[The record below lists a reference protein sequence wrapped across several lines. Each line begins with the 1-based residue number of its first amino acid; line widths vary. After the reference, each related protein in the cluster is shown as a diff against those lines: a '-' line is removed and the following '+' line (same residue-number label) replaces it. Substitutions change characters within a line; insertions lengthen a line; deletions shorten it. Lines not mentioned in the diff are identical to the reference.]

1 MENFYAILREFT
13 ELYKNIGEIKRKEMS
28 SNIDIKRIC
37 AWCKQEFIAHK
48 TTTCCSHRCANLLY
62 KQRKREA
69 AVKANN
75 QVVKKIITE
84 KPIEKIKEK
93 PFLTITET
101 AVYLG
106 VTRPTLYGYLRWGE
120 LKASRLGYKFLLR
133 KEDIDTLF
141 NNPGEFRVPTRDKT
155 AITDFYTT
163 AEIKEKFGVKESWIY
178 EIAKEHNIPHTFNR
192 GRTYWSKKHIDSYFA
207 KKAPDAS
214 ITEWYSVAESQEK
227 FGMTLSAIYTFV
239 YKNVIPKRKEGKMV
253 YYSKKHFDIA
263 EGISTPEEPQY
274 YTIPEAME
282 KYNLTRDQL
291 YHYVKYHNITR
302 IKVGK
307 YTKIIRSEL
316 DKFFEPPKIE

>member
-1 MENFYAILREFT
+1 MA
-13 ELYKNIGEIKRKEMS
+13 
-28 SNIDIKRIC
+28 SNIDIQKKC
-37 AWCKQEFIAHK
+37 EWCGKLFIAHK
-48 TTTCCSHRCANLLY
+48 TSTRCCSHRCANLAY
-62 KQRKREA
+62 KERTRQKRVSEFQAMVNQQIEKEDCIDKDFFTPSEAAKYIGISRATFYRYLETNLIKSVQLKRKTIIRKRDIEA
-69 AVKANN
+69 LFDNASPY
-75 QVVKKIITE
+75 KKHLPRS
-84 KPIEKIKEK
+84 KQ
-93 PFLTITET
+93 
-101 AVYLG
+101 
-106 VTRPTLYGYLRWGE
+106 
-120 LKASRLGYKFLLR
+120 S
-133 KEDIDTLF
+133 
-141 NNPGEFRVPTRDKT
+141 
-155 AITDFYTT
+155 ITDFYTI

-178 EIAKEHNIPHTFNR
+178 EIAKEHNIPRTFSR

-214 ITEWYSVAESQEK
+214 ITEWYSVAELQEK

-263 EGISTPEEPQY
+263 KGIATPEEPQY

-307 YTKIIRSEL
+307 YTKILRSEL
-316 DKFFEPPKIE
+316 DNFFEPPKIE

>member
-1 MENFYAILREFT
+1 MA
-13 ELYKNIGEIKRKEMS
+13 
-28 SNIDIKRIC
+28 SNIDIQKKC
-37 AWCKQEFIAHK
+37 EWCGKLFIAHK
-48 TTTCCSHRCANLLY
+48 TTTRCCSHRCANLAY
-62 KQRKREA
+62 KERTRQKRVSEFQTMVNQQIEKEDCIDKDFFTPSEAAKYIGISRATFYRYLETNLIKSVQLKRKTIIRKRDIEA
-69 AVKANN
+69 LFDNASPY
-75 QVVKKIITE
+75 KKHLPRS
-84 KPIEKIKEK
+84 KQ
-93 PFLTITET
+93 
-101 AVYLG
+101 
-106 VTRPTLYGYLRWGE
+106 
-120 LKASRLGYKFLLR
+120 S
-133 KEDIDTLF
+133 
-141 NNPGEFRVPTRDKT
+141 
-155 AITDFYTT
+155 ITDFYTT

-178 EIAKEHNIPHTFNR
+178 EIAKEHNIPRTFNR

-214 ITEWYSVAESQEK
+214 ITEWYSVAELQEK

-263 EGISTPEEPQY
+263 KGLATPEEPQY

-307 YTKIIRSEL
+307 YTKILRSEL
-316 DKFFEPPKIE
+316 DEFFEPPKIE

>member
-1 MENFYAILREFT
+1 MATSSIRITKICQWCGVEFEAQKVST
-13 ELYKNIGEIKRKEMS
+13 KY
-28 SNIDIKRIC
+28 
-37 AWCKQEFIAHK
+37 
-48 TTTCCSHRCANLLY
+48 CSHRCANLAY
-62 KQRKREA
+62 KQAVRDKRVKQAEA
-69 AVKANN
+69 ETLSIKL
-75 QVVKKIITE
+75 E
-84 KPIEKIKEK
+84 KPIENVKDKEYLSFAQAGK
-93 PFLTITET
+93 LLGLSRQ
-101 AVYLG
+101 AVYNMVKAG
-106 VTRPTLYGYLRWGE
+106 N
-120 LKASRLGYKFLLR
+120 LKASKISSRLSFIR
-133 KEDIDTLF
+133 RADIDAMLENRPYKTLH
-141 NNPGEFRVPTRDKT
+141 PKDTVP
-155 AITDFYTT
+155 ITDFYTT
-163 AEIKEKFGVKESWIY
+163 AEIKEKFSVKESWIY
-178 EIAKEHNIPHTFNR
+178 EIAKEHNIPRTFNR

-214 ITEWYSVAESQEK
+214 ITEWYSVAELQEK

-263 EGISTPEEPQY
+263 KGIATPEEPQY

-316 DKFFEPPKIE
+316 DKFFEPPRIE

>member
-1 MENFYAILREFT
+1 MA
-13 ELYKNIGEIKRKEMS
+13 
-28 SNIDIKRIC
+28 SNIDIQKKC
-37 AWCKQEFIAHK
+37 EWCGKLFIAHK
-48 TTTCCSHRCANLLY
+48 TSTRCCSHRCANLAY
-62 KQRKREA
+62 KERTRQKRVSEFQTMVNQQIEKEDCIDKDFFTPSEAAKYIGISRATFYRYLETNLIKSVQLKRKTIIRKRDIEA
-69 AVKANN
+69 LFDNASPY
-75 QVVKKIITE
+75 KKHLPRS
-84 KPIEKIKEK
+84 KQ
-93 PFLTITET
+93 
-101 AVYLG
+101 
-106 VTRPTLYGYLRWGE
+106 
-120 LKASRLGYKFLLR
+120 S
-133 KEDIDTLF
+133 
-141 NNPGEFRVPTRDKT
+141 
-155 AITDFYTT
+155 ITDFYTT
-163 AEIKEKFGVKESWIY
+163 AEVKENYNIQESWLY
-178 EIAKEHNIPHTFNR
+178 KIAKEHNIPRTFNR

-214 ITEWYSVAESQEK
+214 ITEWYSVAELQEK

-263 EGISTPEEPQY
+263 KGIATPEEPQY

-307 YTKIIRSEL
+307 YTKILRSEL

>member
-1 MENFYAILREFT
+1 MATSSIRIMKICQWCGVEFVAQKVST
-13 ELYKNIGEIKRKEMS
+13 KY
-28 SNIDIKRIC
+28 
-37 AWCKQEFIAHK
+37 
-48 TTTCCSHRCANLLY
+48 CSHRCANLAY
-62 KQRKREA
+62 KQAVRDKRVKQAEA
-69 AVKANN
+69 ETLSIKL
-75 QVVKKIITE
+75 E
-84 KPIEKIKEK
+84 KPIENVKDKEYLSFAQAGK
-93 PFLTITET
+93 LLGLSRQ
-101 AVYLG
+101 AVYNMVKAG
-106 VTRPTLYGYLRWGE
+106 N
-120 LKASRLGYKFLLR
+120 LKASKISSRLSYIR
-133 KEDIDTLF
+133 RADIDMMLENRPYKTLH
-141 NNPGEFRVPTRDKT
+141 PKDAVP
-155 AITDFYTT
+155 ITDFYTT

-178 EIAKEHNIPHTFNR
+178 EIAKEHNIPRTFNR

-214 ITEWYSVAESQEK
+214 ITEWYSVAELQEK

-263 EGISTPEEPQY
+263 KGIATPEEPQY

-302 IKVGK
+302 IKVSK
-307 YTKIIRSEL
+307 YTKILRSEL

>member
-1 MENFYAILREFT
+1 MATSSIRITKICQWCGVEFVAQKVST
-13 ELYKNIGEIKRKEMS
+13 KY
-28 SNIDIKRIC
+28 
-37 AWCKQEFIAHK
+37 
-48 TTTCCSHRCANLLY
+48 CSHRCANLAY
-62 KQRKREA
+62 KQAVRDKRVKQAEA
-69 AVKANN
+69 ETLSIKL
-75 QVVKKIITE
+75 E
-84 KPIEKIKEK
+84 KPIENVKDKEYLSFAQAGK
-93 PFLTITET
+93 LLGLSRQ
-101 AVYLG
+101 AVYNMVKAG
-106 VTRPTLYGYLRWGE
+106 N
-120 LKASRLGYKFLLR
+120 LKASKISSRLSFIR
-133 KEDIDTLF
+133 RVDIDAMLENRPYKTLH
-141 NNPGEFRVPTRDKT
+141 PKDTVP
-155 AITDFYTT
+155 ITDFYTI

-178 EIAKEHNIPHTFNR
+178 EIAKEHNIPRTFNR

-214 ITEWYSVAESQEK
+214 ITEWYSVAELQEK

-263 EGISTPEEPQY
+263 KGIATPEEPQY

-291 YHYVKYHNITR
+291 YHYAKYHNITR

-307 YTKIIRSEL
+307 YTKILRSEL

>member
-1 MENFYAILREFT
+1 MATNSIRITKICQWCGVEFVAQKVST
-13 ELYKNIGEIKRKEMS
+13 KY
-28 SNIDIKRIC
+28 
-37 AWCKQEFIAHK
+37 
-48 TTTCCSHRCANLLY
+48 CSHRCANLAY
-62 KQRKREA
+62 KQAVRDKRVKQAEA
-69 AVKANN
+69 ETLSIKL
-75 QVVKKIITE
+75 E
-84 KPIEKIKEK
+84 KPIENVKDKEYLSFAQAGK
-93 PFLTITET
+93 LLGLSRQ
-101 AVYLG
+101 AVYNMVKAG
-106 VTRPTLYGYLRWGE
+106 N
-120 LKASRLGYKFLLR
+120 LKASKISSRLSFIR
-133 KEDIDTLF
+133 RVDIDAMLENRPYKTLH
-141 NNPGEFRVPTRDKT
+141 PKDTVP
-155 AITDFYTT
+155 ITDFYTT

-178 EIAKEHNIPHTFNR
+178 EIAKEHNIPRTFNR

-214 ITEWYSVAESQEK
+214 ITEWYSVAELQEK
-227 FGMTLSAIYTFV
+227 FSMTLSAIYTFV

-263 EGISTPEEPQY
+263 KGIATPEEPQY

-307 YTKIIRSEL
+307 YTKILRSEL

>member
-1 MENFYAILREFT
+1 MAR
-13 ELYKNIGEIKRKEMS
+13 
-28 SNIDIKRIC
+28 NIDIQKKC
-37 AWCKQEFIAHK
+37 EWCGKLFIAHK
-48 TTTCCSHRCANLLY
+48 TSTRCCSHRCANLAY
-62 KQRKREA
+62 KERTRQKRVSEFQTMVNQQIEKEDCIDKDFFTPSEAAKYIGISRATFYRYLETNLIKSVQLKRKTIIRKRDIEA
-69 AVKANN
+69 LFDNASPY
-75 QVVKKIITE
+75 KKHLPRSKQI
-84 KPIEKIKEK
+84 
-93 PFLTITET
+93 
-101 AVYLG
+101 
-106 VTRPTLYGYLRWGE
+106 
-120 LKASRLGYKFLLR
+120 
-133 KEDIDTLF
+133 
-141 NNPGEFRVPTRDKT
+141 
-155 AITDFYTT
+155 ITDFYTI

-178 EIAKEHNIPHTFNR
+178 EIAKEHNIPRTFNR

-214 ITEWYSVAESQEK
+214 ITEWYSVAELQEK

-263 EGISTPEEPQY
+263 KGIATPEEPQY

-307 YTKIIRSEL
+307 YTKILRSEL

>member
-1 MENFYAILREFT
+1 MAISSIRITKICQWCGVEFVAQKVST
-13 ELYKNIGEIKRKEMS
+13 KY
-28 SNIDIKRIC
+28 
-37 AWCKQEFIAHK
+37 
-48 TTTCCSHRCANLLY
+48 CSHRCANLAY
-62 KQRKREA
+62 KQAVRDKRVKQAEA
-69 AVKANN
+69 ETLSIKL
-75 QVVKKIITE
+75 E
-84 KPIEKIKEK
+84 KPIENVRDKEYLSFAQAGK
-93 PFLTITET
+93 LLGLSRQ
-101 AVYLG
+101 AVYNMVKAG
-106 VTRPTLYGYLRWGE
+106 N
-120 LKASRLGYKFLLR
+120 LKASKISSRLSFIR
-133 KEDIDTLF
+133 RVDIDAMLENRPYKTLH
-141 NNPGEFRVPTRDKT
+141 PKDTVP
-155 AITDFYTT
+155 ITDFYTT
-163 AEIKEKFGVKESWIY
+163 AEIKEKYGVKESWIY
-178 EIAKEHNIPHTFNR
+178 EIAKEHNIPRTFNR

-214 ITEWYSVAESQEK
+214 ITEWYSVAELQEK

-263 EGISTPEEPQY
+263 KGIATPEEPQY

-307 YTKIIRSEL
+307 YTKILRSEL

>member
-1 MENFYAILREFT
+1 MATSSIRITKICQWCGVEFVAQKVST
-13 ELYKNIGEIKRKEMS
+13 KY
-28 SNIDIKRIC
+28 
-37 AWCKQEFIAHK
+37 
-48 TTTCCSHRCANLLY
+48 CSHRCANLAY
-62 KQRKREA
+62 KQAVRDKRVKQAEA
-69 AVKANN
+69 ETLSIKL
-75 QVVKKIITE
+75 E
-84 KPIEKIKEK
+84 KPIENVKDKEYLSFAQAGK
-93 PFLTITET
+93 LLGLSRQ
-101 AVYLG
+101 AVYNMVKAG
-106 VTRPTLYGYLRWGE
+106 N
-120 LKASRLGYKFLLR
+120 LKASKISSRLSFIR
-133 KEDIDTLF
+133 RVDIDAMLENRPYKTLH
-141 NNPGEFRVPTRDKT
+141 PKDTVP
-155 AITDFYTT
+155 ITDFYTI

-178 EIAKEHNIPHTFNR
+178 EIAKEHNIPRTFNR

-214 ITEWYSVAESQEK
+214 ITEWYSVAELQEK

-263 EGISTPEEPQY
+263 KGIATPEEPQY
-274 YTIPEAME
+274 YTIPETME

-307 YTKIIRSEL
+307 YTKILRSEL

>member
-1 MENFYAILREFT
+1 MA
-13 ELYKNIGEIKRKEMS
+13 
-28 SNIDIKRIC
+28 SNIDIQKKC
-37 AWCKQEFIAHK
+37 EWCGKLFIAHK
-48 TTTCCSHRCANLLY
+48 TSTRCCSHRCANPAY
-62 KQRKREA
+62 KERTRQKRVSEFQTMVNQQIEKEDCIDKDFFTPSEAAKYIGISRATFYRYLETNLIKSVQLKRKTIIRKRDIEA
-69 AVKANN
+69 LFDNASPY
-75 QVVKKIITE
+75 KKHLPRSKQSIT
-84 KPIEKIKEK
+84 
-93 PFLTITET
+93 
-101 AVYLG
+101 
-106 VTRPTLYGYLRWGE
+106 
-120 LKASRLGYKFLLR
+120 
-133 KEDIDTLF
+133 
-141 NNPGEFRVPTRDKT
+141 N
-155 AITDFYTT
+155 FYTT

-178 EIAKEHNIPHTFNR
+178 EIAKEHNIPRTFNR

-214 ITEWYSVAESQEK
+214 ITEWYSVAELQEK

-263 EGISTPEEPQY
+263 KGIATPEEPQY

-307 YTKIIRSEL
+307 YTKILRSEL

>member
-1 MENFYAILREFT
+1 MATSSIRITKICQWCCVEFEAQKVST
-13 ELYKNIGEIKRKEMS
+13 KY
-28 SNIDIKRIC
+28 
-37 AWCKQEFIAHK
+37 
-48 TTTCCSHRCANLLY
+48 CSHRCANLAY
-62 KQRKREA
+62 KQAVRDKRVKQVEA
-69 AVKANN
+69 ETLSIKL
-75 QVVKKIITE
+75 E
-84 KPIEKIKEK
+84 KPIENVKNKEYLSFAQAGK
-93 PFLTITET
+93 LLGLSRQ
-101 AVYLG
+101 AVYNMVKAG
-106 VTRPTLYGYLRWGE
+106 N
-120 LKASRLGYKFLLR
+120 LKASKISSRLSFIR
-133 KEDIDTLF
+133 RVDIDAMLENRPYKTLH
-141 NNPGEFRVPTRDKT
+141 PKDTVP
-155 AITDFYTT
+155 ITDFYTT

-178 EIAKEHNIPHTFNR
+178 EIAKEHNIPRTFNR

-214 ITEWYSVAESQEK
+214 ITEWYSVAELQEK
-227 FGMTLSAIYTFV
+227 FSMTLSAIYTFV

-263 EGISTPEEPQY
+263 KGIATPEEPQY

-307 YTKIIRSEL
+307 YTKILRSEL

>member
-1 MENFYAILREFT
+1 MA
-13 ELYKNIGEIKRKEMS
+13 
-28 SNIDIKRIC
+28 SNIDIQKKC
-37 AWCKQEFIAHK
+37 EWCGKLFIAHK
-48 TTTCCSHRCANLLY
+48 TSTRCCSHRCANLAY
-62 KQRKREA
+62 KERTRQKRVSEFQTMVNQQIEKEDCIDKDFFTPSEAAKYIGISRATFYRYLETNLIKSVQLKRKTIIRKRDIEA
-69 AVKANN
+69 LFDNASPY
-75 QVVKKIITE
+75 KKHLPRS
-84 KPIEKIKEK
+84 KQ
-93 PFLTITET
+93 
-101 AVYLG
+101 
-106 VTRPTLYGYLRWGE
+106 
-120 LKASRLGYKFLLR
+120 S
-133 KEDIDTLF
+133 
-141 NNPGEFRVPTRDKT
+141 
-155 AITDFYTT
+155 ITDFYTI
-163 AEIKEKFGVKESWIY
+163 AEIKEKFSVKESWIY
-178 EIAKEHNIPHTFNR
+178 EIAKEHNIPRTFNR

-214 ITEWYSVAESQEK
+214 ITEWYSVAELQEK

-263 EGISTPEEPQY
+263 KGIATPEEPQY

-307 YTKIIRSEL
+307 YTKILRSEL

>member
-1 MENFYAILREFT
+1 MATSSIRITKICQWCGVEFVAQKVST
-13 ELYKNIGEIKRKEMS
+13 KY
-28 SNIDIKRIC
+28 
-37 AWCKQEFIAHK
+37 
-48 TTTCCSHRCANLLY
+48 CSHRCANLAY
-62 KQRKREA
+62 KQAVRDKRVKQAEA
-69 AVKANN
+69 ERLSIKLG
-75 QVVKKIITE
+75 
-84 KPIEKIKEK
+84 KPIENVKDKEYLSFAQAGK
-93 PFLTITET
+93 LLGLSRQ
-101 AVYLG
+101 AVYNMVKAG
-106 VTRPTLYGYLRWGE
+106 N
-120 LKASRLGYKFLLR
+120 LKASKISSRLSFIR
-133 KEDIDTLF
+133 RADIDAMLENRPYKTLH
-141 NNPGEFRVPTRDKT
+141 PKDVVP
-155 AITDFYTT
+155 ITDFYTT

-178 EIAKEHNIPHTFNR
+178 EIAKEHNIPRTFNR

-214 ITEWYSVAESQEK
+214 ITEWYSVAELQEK

-263 EGISTPEEPQY
+263 KGIATPEEPQY

-302 IKVGK
+302 MKVGK
-307 YTKIIRSEL
+307 YTKILRSEL

>member
-1 MENFYAILREFT
+1 MATSSIRITKICQWCGVEFVAQKVST
-13 ELYKNIGEIKRKEMS
+13 KY
-28 SNIDIKRIC
+28 
-37 AWCKQEFIAHK
+37 
-48 TTTCCSHRCANLLY
+48 CSHRCANLAY
-62 KQRKREA
+62 KQAVRDKRVKQAEA
-69 AVKANN
+69 ETLSIKL
-75 QVVKKIITE
+75 E
-84 KPIEKIKEK
+84 KPIENVKNKEYLSFAQAGK
-93 PFLTITET
+93 LLGLSRQ
-101 AVYLG
+101 AVYNM
-106 VTRPTLYGYLRWGE
+106 VKAE
-120 LKASRLGYKFLLR
+120 NLKASKISSRLSFIR
-133 KEDIDTLF
+133 RVDIDAMLENRPYKTLH
-141 NNPGEFRVPTRDKT
+141 PKDTVP
-155 AITDFYTT
+155 ITDFYTI

-178 EIAKEHNIPHTFNR
+178 EIAKEHNIPRTFNR

-214 ITEWYSVAESQEK
+214 ITEWYSVAELQEK

-263 EGISTPEEPQY
+263 KGIATPEEPQY

-307 YTKIIRSEL
+307 YTKILRSEL

>member
-1 MENFYAILREFT
+1 MATSSIRITKICQWCGVEFVAQKVST
-13 ELYKNIGEIKRKEMS
+13 KY
-28 SNIDIKRIC
+28 
-37 AWCKQEFIAHK
+37 
-48 TTTCCSHRCANLLY
+48 CSHRCANLAY
-62 KQRKREA
+62 KQAVRDKRVKQAEA
-69 AVKANN
+69 ETLSIKL
-75 QVVKKIITE
+75 E
-84 KPIEKIKEK
+84 KPIENVKNKEYLSFAQAGK
-93 PFLTITET
+93 LLGLSRQ
-101 AVYLG
+101 AVYNMVKAG
-106 VTRPTLYGYLRWGE
+106 N
-120 LKASRLGYKFLLR
+120 LKASKISSRLSFIR
-133 KEDIDTLF
+133 RVDIDAMLENRPYKTLH
-141 NNPGEFRVPTRDKT
+141 PKDTVP
-155 AITDFYTT
+155 ITDFYTI

-178 EIAKEHNIPHTFNR
+178 EIAKEHNIPRTFNR
-192 GRTYWSKKHIDSYFA
+192 GKTYWSKKHIDSYFA

-214 ITEWYSVAESQEK
+214 ITEWYSVAELQEK

-263 EGISTPEEPQY
+263 KGIATPEEPQY

-307 YTKIIRSEL
+307 YTKILRSEL

>member
-1 MENFYAILREFT
+1 MATSSIRITKICQWCGVEFVAQKVST
-13 ELYKNIGEIKRKEMS
+13 KY
-28 SNIDIKRIC
+28 
-37 AWCKQEFIAHK
+37 
-48 TTTCCSHRCANLLY
+48 CSHRCANLAY
-62 KQRKREA
+62 KQAVRDKRVKQAEA
-69 AVKANN
+69 ETLSIKL
-75 QVVKKIITE
+75 E
-84 KPIEKIKEK
+84 KPIENVRDKEYLSFAQAGK
-93 PFLTITET
+93 LLGLSRQ
-101 AVYLG
+101 AVYNMVKAG
-106 VTRPTLYGYLRWGE
+106 N
-120 LKASRLGYKFLLR
+120 LKASKISSRLSFIR
-133 KEDIDTLF
+133 RVDIDAMLENRPYKTLH
-141 NNPGEFRVPTRDKT
+141 PKDTVP
-155 AITDFYTT
+155 ITDFYTT
-163 AEIKEKFGVKESWIY
+163 ADIKEKFGVKESWIY
-178 EIAKEHNIPHTFNR
+178 EIAKEHNIPRTFNR

-214 ITEWYSVAESQEK
+214 ITEWYSVAELQEK

-263 EGISTPEEPQY
+263 KGIATPEEPQY

-307 YTKIIRSEL
+307 YTKILRSEL

>member
-1 MENFYAILREFT
+1 MA
-13 ELYKNIGEIKRKEMS
+13 
-28 SNIDIKRIC
+28 SNIDIQKKC
-37 AWCKQEFIAHK
+37 EWCGKLFIAHK
-48 TTTCCSHRCANLLY
+48 TSTRCCSHRCANLAY
-62 KQRKREA
+62 KERTRQKRVSEFQTMVNQQIEKEDCIGKDFFTPSEAAKYIGISRATFYRYLETDLIKSVQLKRKTIIRKRDIEA
-69 AVKANN
+69 LFDNASPY
-75 QVVKKIITE
+75 KKHLPRS
-84 KPIEKIKEK
+84 KQ
-93 PFLTITET
+93 
-101 AVYLG
+101 
-106 VTRPTLYGYLRWGE
+106 
-120 LKASRLGYKFLLR
+120 S
-133 KEDIDTLF
+133 
-141 NNPGEFRVPTRDKT
+141 
-155 AITDFYTT
+155 ITDFYTT

-178 EIAKEHNIPHTFNR
+178 EIAKEHNIPRTFNR

-214 ITEWYSVAESQEK
+214 ITEWYSVAELQEK

-263 EGISTPEEPQY
+263 KGIATPEEPQY

-307 YTKIIRSEL
+307 YTKILRSEL

>member
-1 MENFYAILREFT
+1 MATSSIRITKICQWCGVEFEAQKVST
-13 ELYKNIGEIKRKEMS
+13 KY
-28 SNIDIKRIC
+28 
-37 AWCKQEFIAHK
+37 
-48 TTTCCSHRCANLLY
+48 CSHRCANLAY
-62 KQRKREA
+62 KQAVRDKRVKQAEA
-69 AVKANN
+69 ETLSIKL
-75 QVVKKIITE
+75 E
-84 KPIEKIKEK
+84 KPIENVKDKEYLSFAQAGK
-93 PFLTITET
+93 LLGLSRQ
-101 AVYLG
+101 AVYNMVKAG
-106 VTRPTLYGYLRWGE
+106 N
-120 LKASRLGYKFLLR
+120 LKASKISSRLSFIR
-133 KEDIDTLF
+133 RVDIDAMLENRPYKTLH
-141 NNPGEFRVPTRDKT
+141 PKDTVP
-155 AITDFYTT
+155 ITNFYTT

-178 EIAKEHNIPHTFNR
+178 EIAKEHNIPRTFNR

-214 ITEWYSVAESQEK
+214 ITEWYSVAELQEK

-263 EGISTPEEPQY
+263 KGIATPEEPQY

-307 YTKIIRSEL
+307 YTKILRSEP

>member
-1 MENFYAILREFT
+1 MAT
-13 ELYKNIGEIKRKEMS
+13 S
-28 SNIDIKRIC
+28 SIRITKIC
-37 AWCKQEFIAHK
+37 QWCGVKFEAQK
-48 TTTCCSHRCANLLY
+48 VSTKYCSHRCANLAY
-62 KQRKREA
+62 KQAVRDKRVKQAEA
-69 AVKANN
+69 ETLSIKLG
-75 QVVKKIITE
+75 
-84 KPIEKIKEK
+84 KPIENVKDKEYLSFAQAGK
-93 PFLTITET
+93 LLGLSRQ
-101 AVYLG
+101 AVYNMVKAG
-106 VTRPTLYGYLRWGE
+106 N
-120 LKASRLGYKFLLR
+120 LKASKISSRLSFIR
-133 KEDIDTLF
+133 RVDIDAMLENRPYKTLH
-141 NNPGEFRVPTRDKT
+141 PKDTVP
-155 AITDFYTT
+155 ITDFYTT

-178 EIAKEHNIPHTFNR
+178 EIAKEHNIPRTFNR

-214 ITEWYSVAESQEK
+214 ITEWYSVAELQEK
-227 FGMTLSAIYTFV
+227 FGITLSAIYTFV

-263 EGISTPEEPQY
+263 KGIATPEEPQY

-307 YTKIIRSEL
+307 YTKILRSEL

>member
-1 MENFYAILREFT
+1 MA
-13 ELYKNIGEIKRKEMS
+13 
-28 SNIDIKRIC
+28 SNIDIQKKC
-37 AWCKQEFIAHK
+37 EWCGKLFIAHK
-48 TTTCCSHRCANLLY
+48 TSTRCCSHRCANLAY
-62 KQRKREA
+62 KERTRQKRVSEFQTMVNQQIEKEDCIDKDFFTPSEAAKYIGISRATFYRYLETNLIKSVQLKRKTIIRKRDIEA
-69 AVKANN
+69 LFDNASPY
-75 QVVKKIITE
+75 KKHLPRS
-84 KPIEKIKEK
+84 KQ
-93 PFLTITET
+93 
-101 AVYLG
+101 
-106 VTRPTLYGYLRWGE
+106 
-120 LKASRLGYKFLLR
+120 S
-133 KEDIDTLF
+133 
-141 NNPGEFRVPTRDKT
+141 
-155 AITDFYTT
+155 ITDFYTT

-178 EIAKEHNIPHTFNR
+178 EIAKEHNIPRTFNR

-207 KKAPDAS
+207 KKAPDAN
-214 ITEWYSVAESQEK
+214 ITEWYSVAELQEK

-263 EGISTPEEPQY
+263 KGLATPEEPQY

-307 YTKIIRSEL
+307 YTKILRSEL

>member
-1 MENFYAILREFT
+1 MA
-13 ELYKNIGEIKRKEMS
+13 
-28 SNIDIKRIC
+28 SNIDIQKKC
-37 AWCKQEFIAHK
+37 EWCGKLFIAHK
-48 TTTCCSHRCANLLY
+48 TSTRCCSHRCANLAY
-62 KQRKREA
+62 KERTRQKRVSEFQTMVNQQIEKEDCIDKDFFTPSEAAKYIGISRATFYRYLETNLIKSVQLKRKTIIRKRDIEA
-69 AVKANN
+69 LFDNASPY
-75 QVVKKIITE
+75 KKHLPRS
-84 KPIEKIKEK
+84 KQ
-93 PFLTITET
+93 
-101 AVYLG
+101 
-106 VTRPTLYGYLRWGE
+106 
-120 LKASRLGYKFLLR
+120 S
-133 KEDIDTLF
+133 
-141 NNPGEFRVPTRDKT
+141 
-155 AITDFYTT
+155 ITDFYTI

-178 EIAKEHNIPHTFNR
+178 EIAKEHNIPRTFNR

-214 ITEWYSVAESQEK
+214 ITEWYSVAELQEK

-263 EGISTPEEPQY
+263 KGLATPEEPQY

-307 YTKIIRSEL
+307 YTKILRSEL

>member
-1 MENFYAILREFT
+1 MATSSIRITKICQWCGVEFVAQKVST
-13 ELYKNIGEIKRKEMS
+13 KY
-28 SNIDIKRIC
+28 
-37 AWCKQEFIAHK
+37 
-48 TTTCCSHRCANLLY
+48 CSHRCANLAY
-62 KQRKREA
+62 KQAVRDKRVKQAEA
-69 AVKANN
+69 ETLSIKL
-75 QVVKKIITE
+75 E
-84 KPIEKIKEK
+84 KPIENVKDKEYLSFAQAGK
-93 PFLTITET
+93 LLGLSRQ
-101 AVYLG
+101 AVYNMVKAG
-106 VTRPTLYGYLRWGE
+106 N
-120 LKASRLGYKFLLR
+120 LKASKISSRLSFIR
-133 KEDIDTLF
+133 RVDIDAMLENRPYKTLH
-141 NNPGEFRVPTRDKT
+141 PKDTVP
-155 AITDFYTT
+155 ITDFYTT

-178 EIAKEHNIPHTFNR
+178 EIAKEHNIPRTFNR

-214 ITEWYSVAESQEK
+214 ITEWYSVAELQEK

-263 EGISTPEEPQY
+263 KGIATPEEPQY

-291 YHYVKYHNITR
+291 YHYVNYHNITR

-307 YTKIIRSEL
+307 YTKIVRAEL

>member
-1 MENFYAILREFT
+1 MATSSIRIMKICQWCGVEFVAQKVST
-13 ELYKNIGEIKRKEMS
+13 KY
-28 SNIDIKRIC
+28 
-37 AWCKQEFIAHK
+37 
-48 TTTCCSHRCANLLY
+48 CSHRCANLAY
-62 KQRKREA
+62 KQAVRDKRVKQAEA
-69 AVKANN
+69 ETLSIKL
-75 QVVKKIITE
+75 E
-84 KPIEKIKEK
+84 KPIENVKDKEYLSFAQAGK
-93 PFLTITET
+93 LLGLSRQ
-101 AVYLG
+101 AVYNMVKAG
-106 VTRPTLYGYLRWGE
+106 N
-120 LKASRLGYKFLLR
+120 LKASKISSRLSFIR
-133 KEDIDTLF
+133 RADIDAMLENRPYKTLH
-141 NNPGEFRVPTRDKT
+141 PKDTVP
-155 AITDFYTT
+155 ITDFYTT
-163 AEIKEKFGVKESWIY
+163 AEIKEKFSVKESWIY
-178 EIAKEHNIPHTFNR
+178 EIAKEHNIPRTFNR

-214 ITEWYSVAESQEK
+214 ITEWYSVAELQEK

-263 EGISTPEEPQY
+263 KGIATPEEPQY

-316 DKFFEPPKIE
+316 DKFFEPPRIE